1 MGSQRRLLARLMP
14 WRWWPPRHPED
25 IPEGGYYI
33 PAFDRRL
40 PKGWAT
46 YSPETSRKRWWILL
60 LRRRW

>member
-1 MGSQRRLLARLMP
+1 MGSHHRRLARLMP
-14 WRWWPPRHPED
+14 WRWRLWRRSED

-46 YSPETSRKRWWILL
+46 YSPETSRKRWWTLL
-60 LRRRW
+60 LRRRP